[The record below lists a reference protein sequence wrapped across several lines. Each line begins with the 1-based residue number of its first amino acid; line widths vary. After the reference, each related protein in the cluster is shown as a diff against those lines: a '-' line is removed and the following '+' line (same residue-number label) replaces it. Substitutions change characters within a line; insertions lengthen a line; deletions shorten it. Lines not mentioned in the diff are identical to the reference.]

1 MNMDLTQLKTNTK
14 QACTVLNRSAMTRL
28 LVSKLTHGE
37 AVIGGIGNNNFDL
50 WASGQREHN
59 FYMLGSMGL
68 TSAIALGV
76 AIAQPARRTYALEG
90 DGSLLMQLGSLGTVA
105 ASGAENLVIVVWDNG
120 IYQITGSQPTLT
132 GQAVD
137 LVGAARAC
145 GIEKSVWATSEDEF
159 SRLIDLT
166 RQEAGPWF
174 IGVRVDGDKPA
185 GVTERDPSKI
195 RQRFMQA
202 LAS

>member
-1 MNMDLTQLKTNTK
+1 FHGRWDDSSSIRNAGGGGDAVVPVADEEAMSGERNMDLTQLKANTK
-14 QACTVLNRSAMTRL
+14 QACAVLNRSAMTRL
-28 LVSKLTHGE
+28 LVGKLTQGE

-50 WASGQREHN
+50 WASGPREHN

-76 AIAQPARRTYALEG
+76 AIAQPTRRSYALEG

-105 ASGAENLVIVVWDNG
+105 ASGAENLVIIVWDNG

-137 LVGAARAC
+137 LVGAARA
-145 GIEKSVWATSEDEF
+145 
-159 SRLIDLT
+159 
-166 RQEAGPWF
+166 
-174 IGVRVDGDKPA
+174 
-185 GVTERDPSKI
+185 
-195 RQRFMQA
+195 
-202 LAS
+202 